1 MARKNIFDFSEQSEP
16 SQTTDD
22 RSTGSSF
29 EQARPL
35 AGLDRDRANRPAA
48 LGAISQS
55 LEKINERSAR
65 ADEIERQLSTG
76 QTIVELDP
84 DLIDS
89 SFVSD
94 RLGFDDE
101 DQTKLIEQIRDS
113 GQLVPILVRPHPQNA
128 DRFQIAYGHR
138 RVAAIKALG
147 IKVRAVVKQLTD
159 EELVIH
165 QGQENNTR
173 SNLSFIEKAF
183 FAYILE
189 GQGYSRET
197 LYQSTGIDKAIL
209 SKMITI
215 IKSIPEEII
224 RKIGRAPSIG
234 RTRWEDFVSLLTTIG
249 ESVATDAIGSAGFS
263 TLRSDDR
270 FQFVFDALKLSA
282 SKDKRQK
289 NAVLSPVLGDGI
301 QPVSIKRAGKNVQF
315 TFNDKAAPQFADF
328 IQSRL
333 EELYAEYKAGEAPK

>member
-1 MARKNIFDFSEQSEP
+1 MARKNIFDFSDQSESSQKTDNHP
-16 SQTTDD
+16 S
-22 RSTGSSF
+22 GSSI

-65 ADEIERQLSTG
+65 AEEIERQLSTG

-84 DLIDS
+84 DLIDG

-101 DQTKLIEQIRDS
+101 DQTKLLEQIRES
-113 GQLVPILVRPHPQNA
+113 GQLVPILVRPHPQKP

-138 RVAAIKALG
+138 RVAAIRALG

-183 FAYILE
+183 FAYVLE

-197 LYQSTGIDKAIL
+197 LYQSTGIDKAVL

-234 RTRWEDFVSLLTTIG
+234 RTRWEEFVALLTTVG
-249 ESVATDAIGSAGFS
+249 EAIAADAVGSADFS
-263 TLRSDDR
+263 NLSSNDR
-270 FQFVFDALKLSA
+270 FQFVFDKLKSST

-289 NAVLSPVLGDGI
+289 ETVLSPVLGEGI
-301 QPVSIKRAGKNVQF
+301 QPVSIKRAGRTVQF
-315 TFNDKAAPQFADF
+315 TFNDKAAPQFADY

-333 EELYAEYKAGEAPK
+333 EELYAAYKSSETSK

>member
-1 MARKNIFDFSEQSEP
+1 MARKNIFDFSDQSES
-16 SQTTDD
+16 SQKTDD
-22 RSTGSSF
+22 HALGSSI

-35 AGLDRDRANRPAA
+35 AGLDRDRSNRPAA

-65 ADEIERQLSTG
+65 AEEIERQLSNG

-84 DLIDS
+84 NLIDG

-101 DQTKLIEQIRDS
+101 DQTKLLEQIRES
-113 GQLVPILVRPHPQNA
+113 GQLVPILVRPHPQKP

-173 SNLSFIEKAF
+173 SDLSFIEKAF

-189 GQGYSRET
+189 GRGYSRET
-197 LYQSTGIDKAIL
+197 LYQSTGIDKAVL

-234 RTRWEDFVSLLTTIG
+234 RTRWEEFVALLKTAG
-249 ESVATDAIGSAGFS
+249 EAVAADAIGNPDFS
-263 TLRSDDR
+263 KLSSDDR
-270 FQFVFDALKLSA
+270 FQFVFDRLKSST
-282 SKDKRQK
+282 SKDKRQRE
-289 NAVLSPVLGDGI
+289 AVLSPVLGEGI

-315 TFNDKAAPQFADF
+315 TFNDRAAPQFADY

-333 EELYAEYKAGEAPK
+333 EELYAAYTYSKTSK

>member
-1 MARKNIFDFSEQSEP
+1 MARKNIFDFSDQSEP
-16 SQTTDD
+16 SQKAENH
-22 RSTGSSF
+22 SASSSV

-35 AGLDRDRANRPAA
+35 AGMERDRANRPAA

-65 ADEIERQLSTG
+65 ADEIERQLSNG
-76 QTIVELDP
+76 QTIIELDP
-84 DLIDS
+84 NLIDS

-101 DQTKLIEQIRDS
+101 DQTKLIEQIRES
-113 GQLVPILVRPHPQNA
+113 GQLVPILVRPHPDNS

-183 FAYILE
+183 FAYTLE

-197 LYQSTGIDKAIL
+197 LYQSTGIDKAVL

-215 IKSIPEEII
+215 IKSIPEEIV

-234 RTRWEDFVSLLTTIG
+234 RTRWEEFVGLLTVVSEAI
-249 ESVATDAIGSAGFS
+249 ANDAIQSVDFA
-263 TLRSDDR
+263 TLSSDDR
-270 FQFVFDALKLSA
+270 FQFVFDKLKAST
-282 SKDKRQK
+282 SKDKPQRD
-289 NAVLSPVLGDGI
+289 AGHSPVLGEGI
-301 QPVSIKRAGKNVQF
+301 QPVTIKRAGKNVQF
-315 TFNDKAAPQFADF
+315 TFNDKAAPQFANF

-333 EELYAEYKAGEAPK
+333 EELYAEYKASETSK

>member
-1 MARKNIFDFSEQSEP
+1 MARKNIFDFSEQTEP
-16 SQTTDD
+16 SQKTDD
-22 RSTGSSF
+22 RSTHASF

-234 RTRWEDFVSLLTTIG
+234 RTRWEEFVGLLTTVG
-249 ESVATDAIGSAGFS
+249 EAVATDAIGSAGFS
-263 TLRSDDR
+263 TLPSDDR

-333 EELYAEYKAGEAPK
+333 EELYAEYKASEAPK

>member
-1 MARKNIFDFSEQSEP
+1 MARKNIFDFSSPSEP
-16 SQTTDD
+16 SQNADD
-22 RSTGSSF
+22 HSVNPPV

-35 AGLDRDRANRPAA
+35 AGIDRDRANRPAA

-65 ADEIERQLSTG
+65 ADEIERQLSSG
-76 QTIVELDP
+76 QTIIELDP

-94 RLGFDDE
+94 RLGFDNE
-101 DQTKLIEQIRDS
+101 DQTKLVEQIRES
-113 GQLVPILVRPHPQNA
+113 GQLVPILVRPHPENP

-138 RVAAIKALG
+138 RVAAIKTLG
-147 IKVRAVVKQLTD
+147 IKVRAVVKQLTN

-183 FAYILE
+183 FAHTLE

-215 IKSIPEEII
+215 IKSIPEEVI

-234 RTRWEDFVSLLTTIG
+234 RTRWEDFVSLLTTVNETI
-249 ESVATDAIGSAGFS
+249 AAHAISEPGFAS
-263 TLRSDDR
+263 LSSDDR
-270 FQFVFDALKLSA
+270 FQFVFDKLKSSA
-282 SKDKRQK
+282 SKDKRQ
-289 NAVLSPVLGDGI
+289 ATAIVSPVLGDGT
-301 QPVSIKRAGKNVQF
+301 QPVAIKRAGKNVQF

-328 IQSRL
+328 VQSRL
-333 EELYAEYKAGEAPK
+333 DDLYAEYKASETSK

>member
-1 MARKNIFDFSEQSEP
+1 MARKNIFDFSDQSES
-16 SQTTDD
+16 SQKTGDHAL
-22 RSTGSSF
+22 GSSI

-65 ADEIERQLSTG
+65 AEEIERQLSNG

-84 DLIDS
+84 DLIDG

-101 DQTKLIEQIRDS
+101 DQTKLLEQIRES
-113 GQLVPILVRPHPQNA
+113 GQLVPILVRPHPQKP

-183 FAYILE
+183 FAYVLE
-189 GQGYSRET
+189 GRGYSRET
-197 LYQSTGIDKAIL
+197 LYQSTGIDKAVL

-234 RTRWEDFVSLLTTIG
+234 RTRWEEFVALLKTAGETVAVDAVGSPDFSKL
-249 ESVATDAIGSAGFS
+249 S
-263 TLRSDDR
+263 SDDR
-270 FQFVFDALKLSA
+270 FQSVFDKLKSST
-282 SKDKRQK
+282 SKDKRQRET
-289 NAVLSPVLGDGI
+289 VLSPVLGEGI

-315 TFNDKAAPQFADF
+315 TFNDKAAPQFADY
-328 IQSRL
+328 IQSHL
-333 EELYAEYKAGEAPK
+333 EELYAAYKSSETSK